1 MFRRKVRTRLPGI
14 EDFSNWTEDQELR
27 DYDNELKEK
36 GKMYIDKKRG
46 AKESDLRTDDT
57 VLAKQKQENKLT
69 PTFAAQPY
77 RVTEKIGNSF
87 TIESPTGVQYRRNTS
102 HLNKLLERSNN
113 DEKPTYPD
121 VHDYTEVGYL
131 DDTSHE
137 GNRKDIPEIVESATR
152 PTRDRK
158 LMS

>member
-1 MFRRKVRTRLPGI
+1 MEELALYLIMYSTTPHSTTGVSPSELMFRLKVRTRLPGI
-14 EDFSNWTEDQELR
+14 EDFSNWTENQELR

-77 RVTEKIGNSF
+77 RVTEKMGNSF
-87 TIESPTGVQYRRNTS
+87 LY
-102 HLNKLLERSNN
+102 
-113 DEKPTYPD
+113 
-121 VHDYTEVGYL
+121 
-131 DDTSHE
+131 
-137 GNRKDIPEIVESATR
+137 
-152 PTRDRK
+152 
-158 LMS
+158 